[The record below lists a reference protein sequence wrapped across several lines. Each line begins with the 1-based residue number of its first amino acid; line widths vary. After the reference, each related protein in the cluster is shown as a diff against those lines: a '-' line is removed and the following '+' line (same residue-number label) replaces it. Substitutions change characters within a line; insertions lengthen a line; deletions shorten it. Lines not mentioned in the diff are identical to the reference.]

1 MANAE
6 PLPPPPPLDGYTR
19 VPGGFLGA
27 GASGRVYQE
36 RDNAS
41 SNALVAVKYVPL
53 ALLGPNFERE
63 LENLRRVDSPFVAR
77 LFRACVVRAPGGGV
91 WGLAVVTELCEGPQL
106 LQWVND
112 TWEAAQQAG
121 GRVDEN
127 TLRAV
132 FVQVLQAVADMHAK
146 DIAHRDVKA
155 RAPARA
161 TRATQASCA
170 AHARRA
176 RARARA
182 VTWARPAARR
192 GEPFLRECAT
202 LTPPRA
208 LPPSLPPPSSP
219 GTSWTTRC

>member
-36 RDNAS
+36 RDDA

-53 ALLGPNFERE
+53 ASLGLNFERE

-146 DIAHRDVKA
+146 DSAHRDVKA
-155 RAPARA
+155 RPHAPRA
-161 TRATQASCA
+161 PREPLAPRTRA
-170 AHARRA
+170 AHAHAHA
-176 RARARA
+176 R
-182 VTWARPAARR
+182 
-192 GEPFLRECAT
+192 
-202 LTPPRA
+202 
-208 LPPSLPPPSSP
+208 
-219 GTSWTTRC
+219 